1 MLLTPRRNCCAP
13 VTSSRFTVSR
23 SGPSVRSSFQP
34 SLLSHKRRL
43 MVLPAHIPHLS
54 LTEGVARLPLTA
66 RDILTRP
73 PTGRHFSPATPS
85 DCFTIDFPRRATS
98 PGEGLRFALLL
109 FTDKGR
115 SQVVLDCAHRTSTFL
130 SCAFCEQKGHLAT
143 PFLPL
148 LAAPETI
155 APPPSAP

>member
-1 MLLTPRRNCCAP
+1 
-13 VTSSRFTVSR
+13 
-23 SGPSVRSSFQP
+23 
-34 SLLSHKRRL
+34 

-73 PTGRHFSPATPS
+73 PTGKHFSPATPS

-130 SCAFCEQKGHLAT
+130 SCAFDASKKDTWLRPSSPSWLLQKQSHPHL
-143 PFLPL
+143 LPL
-148 LAAPETI
+148 DPGPAEGFDDL
-155 APPPSAP
+155 PSQHFRHFHQ